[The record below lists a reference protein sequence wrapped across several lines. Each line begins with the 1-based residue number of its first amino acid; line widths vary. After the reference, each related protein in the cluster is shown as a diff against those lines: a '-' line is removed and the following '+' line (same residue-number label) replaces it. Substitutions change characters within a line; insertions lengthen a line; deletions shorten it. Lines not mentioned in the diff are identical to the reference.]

1 MKCAITQQLL
11 SCAIT
16 QRMNKS
22 AANTKKEYTLY
33 IPGEPMAKARP
44 RFTGKFVYTP
54 AKTVNYEVLIKEL
67 FIEKYGSAM
76 IDGYINANIAAYF
89 SIPKSTSKK
98 KRDGMIRGV
107 ILPTKKPDLDNIAK
121 IILDS
126 LNKIAFVDDSYVT
139 RLSVEK
145 YYSEKPRVEV
155 FISEIN

>member
-1 MKCAITQQLL
+1 MREAMEVI
-11 SCAIT
+11 
-16 QRMNKS
+16 
-22 AANTKKEYTLY
+22 KEYRLC

-67 FIEKYGSAM
+67 FIGKYGSVM
-76 IDGYINANIAAYF
+76 IDGYINANIVAYF
-89 SIPKSTSKK
+89 FIPKSASKK
-98 KRDGMIRGV
+98 KRDEMIKGV
-107 ILPTKKPDLDNIAK
+107 LLPTKKPDLDNIAK

-145 YYSEKPRVEV
+145 YYSENPRVEV
-155 FISEIN
+155 FISEMN